1 MEKYYMVYVSGELKK
16 YTLKEH
22 GSSPKIATVSAIW
35 RLVNHVNKV
44 GTVNKE
50 KVNDMLVK
58 IKKYEQQHYY
68 NRGYILCM
76 AVCEETHKEYYYAYA
91 GSVDVRY

>member
-1 MEKYYMVYVSGELKK
+1 MVYVSGELKK

-58 IKKYEQQHYY
+58 IKKYEQQ
-68 NRGYILCM
+68 
-76 AVCEETHKEYYYAYA
+76 YYYAYA